1 MQFLLWLGLCLIVV
15 VAWGVLGLFEKL
27 ATDYLPPAAALVWVA
42 IGFMLLQAVAF
53 PHAFWI
59 YPTSSLLWALANG
72 VLCAFGFLAL
82 LSAMRHGGK
91 VSIVEPLSAL
101 YPVLVALLA
110 PHLFG
115 EQPTL
120 RRSLGVACAFA
131 AVVFLTADPKES
143 QADSGVRVADPANQA
158 QNGTT

>member
-1 MQFLLWLGLCLIVV
+1 MQFFLWLALCLVV
-15 VAWGVLGLFEKL
+15 VIAWGVLGLFEKL
-27 ATDYLPPAAALVWVA
+27 ATDHLPPAAALVWVA
-42 IGFMLLQAVAF
+42 LGFMLLQGVAF
-53 PHAFWI
+53 PHAFWR
-59 YPTSSLLWALANG
+59 YPTPSLMLALANG

-101 YPVLVALLA
+101 YPVLVACLA

-131 AVVFLTADPKES
+131 AVLFLTANPKE
-143 QADSGVRVADPANQA
+143 QQ
-158 QNGTT
+158 

>member
-1 MQFLLWLGLCLIVV
+1 MQFFIWLGLCLIVV
-15 VAWGVLGLFEKL
+15 IAWGVLGLFEKL
-27 ATDYLPPAAALVWVA
+27 ATDHLPPAAALVWVA

-53 PHAFWI
+53 PHGFWR

-101 YPVLVALLA
+101 YPVLVAFLA
-110 PHLFG
+110 PRLFG

-120 RRSLGVACAFA
+120 PRILGVVCAFA
-131 AVVFLTADPKES
+131 AVLFLTTSPKQNQES
-143 QADSGVRVADPANQA
+143 DQ
-158 QNGTT
+158 